1 VTRYGFSDKLGPI
14 VYGQDSDEVFLGR
27 DFSQNRNYS
36 ENVAAEIDAEIREIV
51 EDAYETAKE
60 ILEKNRETL
69 IVVAEY
75 LLTHEKIDG
84 IDFEKLM
91 KGELEEIA
99 DDEFKKEVK
108 EHKDELSE
116 ENPQDIDLDEGKRE
130 NKDEN

>member
-1 VTRYGFSDKLGPI
+1 
-14 VYGQDSDEVFLGR
+14 

-60 ILEKNRETL
+60 ILSKNRETL

-84 IDFEKLM
+84 VDFEKLM
-91 KGELEEIA
+91 KGELDEIT
-99 DDEFKKEVK
+99 DDEFKQEAK
-108 EHKDELSE
+108 EHEDELSN
-116 ENPQDIDLDEGKRE
+116 ENPQDIDLVEGKKE
-130 NKDEN
+130 